1 MILRRF
7 SLLTVLTCFGFLAT
21 ALPGSAAEK
30 VSTTNVP
37 GWISEPLS
45 LAEAV
50 NLALKQNGAI
60 LRGKADLEAT
70 YGIVVQTRAVALPNV
85 RLTGN
90 FTANDPNAVETF
102 PSIGGPFTVNT
113 PDQNWSSN
121 IRILQS
127 IYEGGRINSALRAAR
142 LTKEQAL
149 LQYQTTIADA
159 LLEVHV
165 AYYDVLLAAQLI
177 TVQEA
182 SVNLLSKELSDTQ
195 NRFEAGTVPRF
206 NVLRAEVEVANARP
220 RLIRARNALRIA
232 KNNLVSLMG
241 YHVPQNVGEDIP
253 LQLTGQLQA
262 EPYEVQLPVA
272 LMRALEKR
280 PELGVLRKAEGLRK
294 EGIVNAKSGYKPSV
308 QVFAG
313 YGFRNSNFSDDLTR
327 EVHGWNTGVQLSWDI
342 FDGYRTK
349 GRVLEARALYERAQV
364 DLDDTSRRIEQ
375 EVRTAYSTFIEAKEV
390 LESQKKVQEQAEEAL
405 RLAVARNEAGTGTQ
419 LDVLS
424 AQTALTEAR
433 ATQVQALRDYSVA
446 RIRLERA
453 IGQIFGPVK

>member
-1 MILRRF
+1 MTLRRL
-7 SLLTVLTCFGFLAT
+7 SLFTALTCFGFLAT
-21 ALPGSAAEK
+21 AFPGNAEEKSSA
-30 VSTTNVP
+30 TNAP
-37 GWISEPLS
+37 AWISEPLS

-60 LRGKADLEAT
+60 LRGKAELEAT
-70 YGIVVQTRAVALPNV
+70 YGVVVQTRAVALPNV

-127 IYEGGRINSALRAAR
+127 IYEGGRINSSLRAAR
-142 LTKEQAL
+142 LTREQAL
-149 LQYQTTIADA
+149 LQYQAVIADA

-182 SVNLLSKELSDTQ
+182 SVNLLGKELSDTQ

-232 KNNLVSLMG
+232 KNNLVSLIG
-241 YHVPQNVGEDIP
+241 SHVPQDVGEDIP

-262 EPYEVQLPVA
+262 EPYDVQLPAA
-272 LMRALEKR
+272 LTAALAKR
-280 PELGVLRKAEGLRK
+280 PELGVLRKAESLRK
-294 EGIVNAKSGYKPSV
+294 EGIVNAKSGYKPGV

-313 YGFRNSNFSDDLTR
+313 YGFRNSSFSDDLTR

-342 FDGYRTK
+342 FDGFRTK
-349 GRVLEARALYERAQV
+349 GRVQEARALYERAQV
-364 DLDDTSRRIEQ
+364 ELDDISRRIEQ
-375 EVRTAYSTFIEAKEV
+375 EVRTAYSTFIESKEV